1 LVQARRARSQGSEAA
16 APSRG
21 QPIEVAG
28 GAVVVAGA
36 RQFQVALRRRDTLDA
51 RHFGDD
57 GAVRAPMN
65 GKIVATFVEP
75 GQRVEKGAR
84 IALMEAMKMEHSLT
98 APMDGIVREVAAV
111 AGTQAVEG
119 AVLAR
124 IEADE
129 MKD

>member
-1 LVQARRARSQGSEAA
+1 V
-16 APSRG
+16 
-21 QPIEVAG
+21 
-28 GAVVVAGA
+28 
-36 RQFQVALRRRDTLDA
+36 
-51 RHFGDD
+51 
-57 GAVRAPMN
+57 
-65 GKIVATFVEP
+65 K
-75 GQRVEKGAR
+75 KGAR

-111 AGTQAVEG
+111 AGAQAIEG